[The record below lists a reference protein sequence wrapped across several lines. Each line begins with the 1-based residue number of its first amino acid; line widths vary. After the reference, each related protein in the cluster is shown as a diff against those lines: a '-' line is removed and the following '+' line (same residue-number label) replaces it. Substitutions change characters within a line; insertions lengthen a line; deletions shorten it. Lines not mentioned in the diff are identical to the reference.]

1 VQTVE
6 WWANEKP
13 RPWKTGAADGRARLG
28 RCRGSQAAKAEPSSA
43 NFAPGSSVITSE
55 FNCQPIGPDGIAL
68 FRRDLVCV
76 RHLTHH
82 FPKQPQRR
90 KSVRSAI
97 VLALSATSVL
107 ATVSVAS
114 AQDDQRSSKRVRATT
129 NAPAATQNAS
139 TSAAQPD
146 DANALITKEQ
156 EIAIPYRACI
166 DARGWVNGRLVCRN
180 D

>member
-1 VQTVE
+1 M
-6 WWANEKP
+6 
-13 RPWKTGAADGRARLG
+13 
-28 RCRGSQAAKAEPSSA
+28 
-43 NFAPGSSVITSE
+43 
-55 FNCQPIGPDGIAL
+55 
-68 FRRDLVCV
+68 
-76 RHLTHH
+76 
-82 FPKQPQRR
+82 
-90 KSVRSAI
+90 RSAI